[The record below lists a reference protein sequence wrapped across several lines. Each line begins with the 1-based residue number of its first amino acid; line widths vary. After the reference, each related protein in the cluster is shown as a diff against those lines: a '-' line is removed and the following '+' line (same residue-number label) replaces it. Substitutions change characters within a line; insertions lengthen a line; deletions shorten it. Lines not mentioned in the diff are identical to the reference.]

1 MNYSPFSNVKNI
13 IEISSLQYSDLQVL
27 SSLTESYSI
36 EYKSEF
42 NDRFKAEKLP
52 KTISAFA
59 NSNGGWLFIGVDN
72 NGNVQDVDLTGVR
85 EEDIYSII
93 GSRVSPIPII
103 HVAILYKDS
112 YRNTGV
118 IVVYTEE
125 GKNTPYV
132 SNGTIYVR
140 NGKESK
146 PAERSTIDLLLKKGM
161 EHSNLSL
168 RCFDNKE
175 NSFSFYNKFDSSLP
189 RNSIYHIFMSCFD
202 ECGRV
207 ALYIENQGNHFDEN
221 IDLTIKVP
229 ILFKVDLLS
238 ELLKL
243 PNLDYEKCFES
254 FKALPSTPEIL
265 TYQRSGFHP
274 FPVPPIQS
282 PSFPYGQQAP
292 NEYHN
297 KCMEYLVDCYNHDME
312 VFVEGKYLYYKISFN
327 AINAGQKMFLPVV
340 LIFRNGIT
348 EIEYYFTSKYSMGI
362 IEGKLIKK
370 VATEV

>member
-13 IEISSLQYSDLQVL
+13 IEISNLQYSDLQVL

-72 NGNVQDVDLTGVR
+72 NGNIQDVDLTDVR

-93 GSRVSPIPII
+93 GSRVSPIPTIY
-103 HVAILYKDS
+103 VAILYKDR

-175 NSFSFYNKFDSSLP
+175 NSFSFYNKFSSLSP
-189 RNSIYHIFMSCFD
+189 QNNDFYMFMSRF
-202 ECGRV
+202 EGCGRV

-229 ILFKVDLLS
+229 VLYKVDLLR
-238 ELLKL
+238 ELLKS
-243 PNLDYEKCFES
+243 PNTDYEKYFES
-254 FKALPSTPEIL
+254 FTDLQSTPEIL
-265 TYQRSGFHP
+265 MYQRSGIHP
-274 FPVPPIQS
+274 FPLRPMEL
-282 PSFPYGQQAP
+282 PSFPYGHQVS
-292 NEYHN
+292 NDYSN
-297 KCMEYLVDCYNHDME
+297 KYMEYLVDCYNNDME

-327 AINAGQKMFLPVV
+327 AINAGQKMFWPVV

-362 IEGKLIKK
+362 IKGKLIKK
-370 VATEV
+370 DSD

>member
-1 MNYSPFSNVKNI
+1 MRFSPFNNVKDI
-13 IEISSLQYSDLQVL
+13 IELSNLQYSDLQVL
-27 SSLTESYSI
+27 SSFSESYSM
-36 EYKSEF
+36 EYKSEY
-42 NDRFKAEKLP
+42 NDKFKSEKLP
-52 KTISAFA
+52 KAISAFA
-59 NSNGGWLFIGVDN
+59 NSNGGWLFIGVDDK
-72 NGNVQDVDLTGVR
+72 GKVQDIDLTGIR

-93 GSRVSPIPII
+93 GSRVSPIPTIY
-103 HVAILYKDS
+103 VVVLYKDS
-112 YRNTGV
+112 NRNAGV

-132 SNGTIYVR
+132 SNGTICVR

-168 RCFDNKE
+168 RCFENKE
-175 NSFSFYNKFDSSLP
+175 NNFSFYNKFASSLP
-189 RNSIYHIFMSCFD
+189 RNSIYQIFMSRFD
-202 ECGRV
+202 GCGRV

-229 ILFKVDLLS
+229 ILFNVDLLS
-238 ELLKL
+238 ELLKH
-243 PNLDYEKCFES
+243 PNPDYEKYFES
-254 FKALPSTPEIL
+254 FTALPSTPEIL

-274 FPVPPIQS
+274 FPAPPIQL
-282 PSFPYGQQAP
+282 PSFSYGQQAHNDYP
-292 NEYHN
+292 NEF
-297 KCMEYLVDCYNHDME
+297 MEYLVDCYNHDME

-348 EIEYYFTSKYSMGI
+348 EMEYCFTSKYSMGI

-370 VATEV
+370 ASD

>member
-42 NDRFKAEKLP
+42 NDKFKAEKLP

-59 NSNGGWLFIGVDN
+59 NSNGGWLFIGVDD
-72 NGNVQDVDLTGVR
+72 NGNIQDVDLTGVC

-93 GSRVSPIPII
+93 GSRVSPIPTIYI
-103 HVAILYKDS
+103 AILYKDS
-112 YRNTGV
+112 NRNAGV
-118 IVVYTEE
+118 IVIYTEE

-175 NSFSFYNKFDSSLP
+175 NSFSFYNKFASSLS
-189 RNSIYHIFMSCFD
+189 RNSIYHIFMSRFD
-202 ECGRV
+202 GCGRV

-229 ILFKVDLLS
+229 ALYAVNLLS
-238 ELLKL
+238 ELLKA
-243 PNLDYEKCFES
+243 PNRNYEKYFEA
-254 FKALPSTPEIL
+254 FTDLPSNPEVSS
-265 TYQRSGFHP
+265 YQCSSFRPSLA
-274 FPVPPIQS
+274 PPAVF
-282 PSFPYGQQAP
+282 PSFSLETRESDKYDK
-292 NEYHN
+292 EY
-297 KCMEYLVDCYNHDME
+297 MVYLVERYYQGME
-312 VFVEGKYLYYKISFN
+312 VFSDGQFLYYKISFET
-327 AINAGQKMFLPVV
+327 INSGQKMFLPVALV
-340 LIFRNGIT
+340 FRDGIT
-348 EIEYYFTSKYSMGI
+348 NIEYNLTSKYSMGI
-362 IEGKLIKK
+362 VEGKLIK
-370 VATEV
+370 EDSD